1 MNPMRGTYY
10 DGFIGRD
17 HTLGWSPE
25 KDLMWPFGSNPE
37 TYVTI
42 YPQQS
47 KLLIGN
53 NGAFEGSAY
62 SRKKGGKLNIL
73 SKIRSKK

>member
-1 MNPMRGTYY
+1 MNPMRGIYY

-25 KDLMWPFGSNPE
+25 KDLMWSFGSNPE

-42 YPQQS
+42 YPQ
-47 KLLIGN
+47 
-53 NGAFEGSAY
+53 
-62 SRKKGGKLNIL
+62 
-73 SKIRSKK
+73 